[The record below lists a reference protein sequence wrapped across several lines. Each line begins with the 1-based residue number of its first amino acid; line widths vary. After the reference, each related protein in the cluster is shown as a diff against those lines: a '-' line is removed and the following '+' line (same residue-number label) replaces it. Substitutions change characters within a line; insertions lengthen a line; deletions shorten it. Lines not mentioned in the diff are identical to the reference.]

1 MEDGIWVRFPV
12 YTQYAPVVEL
22 AIHDRLK
29 ICCPLRLVGSSPTR
43 STKCTFSSTEEH
55 PNTNRK
61 VMGSNPLRCT
71 KDDTKRRMVSVERR
85 DARVHTK
92 DK

>member
-1 MEDGIWVRFPV
+1 MVYIAQLAERWFVEPEAWVRVPL

-43 STKCTFSSTEEH
+43 STICTFSSIGRASEYESEGYGFESF
-55 PNTNRK
+55 K
-61 VMGSNPLRCT
+61 VYKKMIGSV
-71 KDDTKRRMVSVERR
+71 D
-85 DARVHTK
+85 
-92 DK
+92 